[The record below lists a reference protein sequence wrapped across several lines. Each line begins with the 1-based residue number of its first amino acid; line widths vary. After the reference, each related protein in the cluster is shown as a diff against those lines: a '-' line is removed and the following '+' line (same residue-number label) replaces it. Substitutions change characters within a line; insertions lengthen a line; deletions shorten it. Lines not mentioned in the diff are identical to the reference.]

1 MTALSIQPT
10 YPIFTDIDGQPLED
24 GYIWIGVANLA
35 PIVNPITVYLDA
47 ALTIPAAQPIRTRGG
62 YPVNSGTPARLY
74 VNSDYSIQVQNKN
87 GSVVYSAPSA
97 TERYNNVVVDIT
109 LNATQVTFTQSE
121 VGAVAQTVQTKLAQT
136 VSVFDF
142 MTTAEI
148 ADVKAGTKLIEV
160 SAKIQAAVD
169 TGRLVLLPQGVYY
182 TTSPIVFDQNTA
194 GMIGDNY
201 QYSLPNGA
209 VIDYTGPDE
218 AIKVYGSGGVRQVTG
233 LTMER
238 FGIAV
243 RTASAKGLNFRDASY
258 SRFKDIWIR
267 LYASNSTGVYGIG
280 NEQPTFLNS
289 APYYN
294 VFDNVQVFGQTNGT
308 TTVGQRGYWF
318 VGDGVGALTD
328 GPNANIITNVGRL
341 AGLEVGF
348 DIYSGNGNMFSNIS
362 LESIRSYCFKI
373 GDGVGA
379 PGRADGNVFNNI
391 RTEGGT
397 SCVFVK
403 FVGQADTNTFT
414 NYFAGSLDTV
424 LFENNAYNPATQA
437 GYSNICTPQ
446 GQVIVLDFYTKN
458 VPANSTVK
466 LDPEWTGPEGGI
478 RLPMNAVPY
487 AMFVTVNRFAN
498 GGLGNGVINFYRSNI
513 VNPNLTF
520 TVNNANRFGGVAVQ
534 IAPDIAFSYNQF
546 SVASGGAAQVEIVT
560 DAAWDQ
566 TTADVHVQM
575 VFLV

>member
-1 MTALSIQPT
+1 MSLTKVT
-10 YPIFTDIDGQPLED
+10 YSMISGA
-24 GYIWIGVANLA
+24 VAN
-35 PIVNPITVYLDA
+35 VLDFGA
-47 ALTIPAAQPIRTRGG
+47 
-62 YPVNSGTPARLY
+62 S
-74 VNSDYSIQVQNKN
+74 
-87 GSVVYSAPSA
+87 PSA
-97 TERYNNVVVDIT
+97 T
-109 LNATQVTFTQSE
+109 A
-121 VGAVAQTVQTKLAQT
+121 
-136 VSVFDF
+136 SVN
-142 MTTAEI
+142 TA
-148 ADVKAGTKLIEV
+148 A
-160 SAKIQAAVD
+160 IQAAINS
-169 TGRLVLLPQGVYY
+169 GQLVYLPKGVYQ
-182 TTSPIVFDQNTA
+182 TNAPLVFDEDTL
-194 GMIGDNY
+194 GMVGENY
-201 QYSLPNGA
+201 TYGAPNGS
-209 VIDYTGPDE
+209 VIDYTGSDE
-218 AIKVYGSGGVRQVTG
+218 AVKVFGSASTRQVTG

-243 RTASAKGLNFRDASY
+243 RSANAKGLNFRDASY

-280 NEQPTFLNS
+280 NEQVSLLNS

-294 VFDNVQVFGQTNGT
+294 VFDNVQVFGQTDGV

-318 VGDGVGALTD
+318 VGDGVGADAD

-362 LESIRSYCFKI
+362 LEAIRSYCFKI

-379 PGRADGNVFNNI
+379 PGRAAGNVFNNI
-391 RTEGGT
+391 RVEGDTG
-397 SCVFVK
+397 CVFAK
-403 FVGQADTNTFT
+403 FVAQADSNTFT

-437 GYSNICTPQ
+437 GYSNFCTPQ

-458 VPANSTVK
+458 VPASSTVK
-466 LDPEWTGPEGGI
+466 FDPEWTSNEGGI

-487 AMFVTVNRFAN
+487 AMFATVNRFAS
-498 GGLGNGVINFYRSNI
+498 GGLGNGVINFYRSGV
-513 VNPNLTF
+513 VNPNLTL
-520 TVNNANRFGGVAVQ
+520 TVNNANRFGGVDVQ
-534 IAPDIAFSYNQF
+534 TAPDIAFGYNQF

-575 VFLV
+575 VFLA